1 MKEVDTMAT
10 PVRRAES
17 RSPLAAPSAL
27 AGLSSPA
34 GELEELH
41 QRMDQLMQGL
51 WSAAPGNGDR
61 AWTPLVDIEE
71 TEDAWIIEAEVP
83 GANRKDINVEVR
95 DNEVSI
101 SGEIKER
108 ERKGLLR
115 RRTRRVGRFD
125 FRVAIPGGT
134 DPDGVEATVDDGI
147 LTVRVPKPEQTRPR
161 RIEVSG

>member
-1 MKEVDTMAT
+1 MAT
-10 PVRRAES
+10 PVRSAQS
-17 RSPLAAPSAL
+17 RSPLAAPSAI
-27 AGLSSPA
+27 AGHSSPA

-41 QRMDQLMQGL
+41 ARMDQLMQGL
-51 WSAAPGNGDR
+51 WPAAAAGNGDR
-61 AWTPLVDIEE
+61 AWSPLVDIEE
-71 TEDAWIIEAEVP
+71 SEDAWIIEAEVP
-83 GANRKDINVEVR
+83 GAKREDINVEVR

-125 FRVAIPGGT
+125 FRVTIPGGT
-134 DPDGVEATVDDGI
+134 DPDGVEASVDNGI
-147 LTVRVPKPEQTRPR
+147 LMVRVPKPEQTRPR